1 MKKYISAIAVVS
13 ALTLTSCSDFLDVES
28 EGNVTITEAL
38 TNDQQCIDAIDGL
51 YWYLGGAGDD
61 MYGRDMMYEQAGA
74 NDIVWGRNRS
84 FNDLALNQFTG
95 DESPL
100 RNDFNNLYELM
111 ARANGIIAE
120 LSKRDRSEMTD
131 VEKRSLGEAYFMR
144 GFAHFLVAY
153 RYGTNK
159 QGVPFVAYEKVDGG
173 YNYSIPPQ
181 SATVME
187 DYQSVCDD
195 MDAATELLPKFE
207 EYGADDQGRAHKAA
221 AVAYKAKAC
230 AYWATWDATK
240 WNDVITLV
248 NSLESNY
255 GRGLA
260 DTYAELFSSDF
271 ADFWNKEYIWSIP
284 GEGGSKGGGTEMVG
298 VMLENKGWGKY
309 NGWGYFKPTNDI
321 YEEFLKDGDQNDR
334 MVRSIRTYGDEI
346 TFWGETFKFYSS
358 SDLEAGFMI
367 NKYMDPFKYENADEK
382 GYVNTNGD
390 YPTARIN
397 FPLLRFADC
406 LLLRAEAYL
415 MTNQAD
421 KATTDIN
428 RVRNRSNI
436 ASLDHTATTA
446 DLYHER
452 RVELAFEMSD
462 HLFDCKRWAV
472 GSDATLKQLALK
484 ELSNDPQVRH
494 YADRTDPESTY
505 TIGAYEGYSGRA
517 QFQDYMV
524 VFPYPSD
531 AITESNGQLKQNEG
545 Y

>member
-1 MKKYISAIAVVS
+1 MVAAVS
-13 ALTLTSCSDFLDVES
+13 LTSCSDFLDVEP
-28 EGNVTITEAL
+28 EGSVTVTEAL
-38 TNDQQCIDAIDGL
+38 TNDQQCEDAIDGL

-84 FNDLALNQFTG
+84 FNQLALNQFTG

-100 RNDFNNLYELM
+100 RNDFNNLYELI
-111 ARANGIIAE
+111 ARANGIILE
-120 LSKRDRSEMTD
+120 LSQRELSDMSD
-131 VEKRSLGEAYFMR
+131 IEKRSLGEAYFMR

-153 RYGTNK
+153 RYGTNE
-159 QGVPFVAYEKVDGG
+159 QGVPFVAYETVDGG

-181 SATVME
+181 SATVMD

-195 MDAATELLPKFE
+195 MDKATELLPNFE
-207 EYGADDQGRAHKAA
+207 EYTSDDQGRAHKAA

-230 AYWATWDATK
+230 AYWATWESSK
-240 WNDVITLV
+240 WSDVITLV
-248 NSLESNY
+248 NSLESDY

-260 DTYAELFSSDF
+260 DTYAEIFSSDF
-271 ADFWNKEYIWSIP
+271 SDFWNREYIWSIP
-284 GEGGSKGGGTEMVG
+284 GDGGSNGGGTEMVG

-309 NGWGYFKPTNDI
+309 NGWGYFKPTEDI
-321 YEEFLKDGDQNDR
+321 YQEFLKDGDQNDR

-346 TFWGETFKFYSS
+346 TFWGETFKYYSS
-358 SDLEAGFMI
+358 ADLEAGFMI
-367 NKYMDPFKYENADEK
+367 NKYMDPFKYANADEA

-415 MTNQAD
+415 MTGQAD

-428 RVRNRSNI
+428 RLRQRANL

-472 GSDATLKQLALK
+472 GSDATLKSLAQK
-484 ELSNDPQVRH
+484 ELSTDPQVRH
-494 YADRTDPESTY
+494 YANRTDPESTY
-505 TIGAYEGYSGRA
+505 TVGAYEGYSGKA
-517 QFQDYMV
+517 TFQSYMV

-531 AITESNGQLKQNEG
+531 AITESNGQLKQNSG